1 MTKKTGGYQR
11 QNWHMALLEKAD
23 RDKNNTLALSFAY
36 HWISLSKVILTKLRL
51 YKYGAQRSNNIVSVH
66 HLDLVSTRGG
76 QFFGLYLLDGLTVG
90 LGLVLGAT
98 TRAFFWSCQ

>member
-1 MTKKTGGYQR
+1 
-11 QNWHMALLEKAD
+11 MALLEKAN

-36 HWISLSKVILTKLRL
+36 HWISPSRVILTSL

-76 QFFGLYLLDGLTVG
+76 QFFRLYLLDGLTVG

>member
-1 MTKKTGGYQR
+1 MGYSTGATIFRASAGTCS
-11 QNWHMALLEKAD
+11 NDGLIAG
-23 RDKNNTLALSFAY
+23 TG
-36 HWISLSKVILTKLRL
+36 HWISPSRVILTSL

-76 QFFGLYLLDGLTVG
+76 QFFCLYLLDGLTVG